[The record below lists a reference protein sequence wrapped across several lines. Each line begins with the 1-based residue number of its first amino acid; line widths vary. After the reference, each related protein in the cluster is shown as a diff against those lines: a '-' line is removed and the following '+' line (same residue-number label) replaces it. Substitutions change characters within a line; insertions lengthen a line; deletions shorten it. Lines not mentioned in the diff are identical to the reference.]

1 MGIASPREFESGPL
15 YMTDQADAALED
27 DEAGAADEEG
37 DSSDGAEGAS
47 SGGKFGKKKLILF
60 AAIGLVVLLGAG
72 AGVYFSGLL
81 GGGGGHEKEAAAEGG
96 ENAPPVT
103 AHYLDLDEMVITLG
117 GVGRKSSFLKMRLS
131 LELASPE
138 DEIRIKAIMPRI
150 IDNFQVF
157 LRELRIEELQGSQGL
172 YRVKEELLARVNAAS
187 YPTKVR
193 DVLFREMLVQ

>member
-1 MGIASPREFESGPL
+1 
-15 YMTDQADAALED
+15 MTDEADPAQEEEPAV
-27 DEAGAADEEG
+27 EADGENPEG
-37 DSSDGAEGAS
+37 VDGEDSS
-47 SGGKFGKKKLILF
+47 GKKPGKKKLIII
-60 AAIGLVVLLGAG
+60 AAIAIVVLAGAG

-81 GGGGGHEKEAAAEGG
+81 GGGEEEVAAEDA
-96 ENAPPVT
+96 EVPPAA

-131 LELASPE
+131 LELSSPE
-138 DEIRIKAIMPRI
+138 DELRVKAIMPRI

-172 YRVKEELLARVNAAS
+172 YRVKEELLARVNSATH
-187 YPTKVR
+187 PTKVR

>member
-1 MGIASPREFESGPL
+1 
-15 YMTDQADAALED
+15 MTDQADPAQEEEEAAA
-27 DEAGAADEEG
+27 AGAADEDADADEG
-37 DSSDGAEGAS
+37 GEGEAS
-47 SGGKFGKKKLILF
+47 GKKGGKKKLILF

-81 GGGGGHEKEAAAEGG
+81 GGEERDSEAAAGAES
-96 ENAPPVT
+96 EQVPPAA

-172 YRVKEELLARVNAAS
+172 YRVKEELLARVNSAAH
-187 YPTKVR
+187 PTKVR

>member
-1 MGIASPREFESGPL
+1 
-15 YMTDQADAALED
+15 MTDEADPAQE
-27 DEAGAADEEG
+27 EEQAADGADGDDGEG
-37 DSSDGAEGAS
+37 LEGEGS
-47 SGGKFGKKKLILF
+47 SGKKFGKKKLILF
-60 AAIGLVVLLGAG
+60 AVIGLVVLAGAG

-81 GGGGGHEKEAAAEGG
+81 GGDDEEHAAEKV
-96 ENAPPVT
+96 EEVPPAA

-131 LELASPE
+131 LELGSPE
-138 DEIRIKAIMPRI
+138 DELRVKAIMPRI

-172 YRVKEELLARVNAAS
+172 YRVKEELLTRVNSATH
-187 YPTKVR
+187 PTKVR

>member
-1 MGIASPREFESGPL
+1 
-15 YMTDQADAALED
+15 MTDEADPAQEEEAAAADAEG
-27 DEAGAADEEG
+27 EAPEG
-37 DSSDGAEGAS
+37 DGDAEGEGS
-47 SGGKFGKKKLILF
+47 SGKKFGKKKLILF
-60 AAIGLVVLLGAG
+60 AAIGLVVLAGAG

-81 GGGGGHEKEAAAEGG
+81 GGNDEEQAAG
-96 ENAPPVT
+96 EVEEEVPPAA

-131 LELASPE
+131 LELGSPE
-138 DEIRIKAIMPRI
+138 DEIRVKAIMPRI

-172 YRVKEELLARVNAAS
+172 YRVKEELLARVNSATH
-187 YPTKVR
+187 PTKVR

>member
-1 MGIASPREFESGPL
+1 
-15 YMTDQADAALED
+15 MTDEADDALED
-27 DEAGAADEEG
+27 DEAVEAADGEEI
-37 DSSDGAEGAS
+37 DGEGGS
-47 SGGKFGKKKLILF
+47 SGSRFEKKKLILF
-60 AAIGLVVLLGAG
+60 GAIGLVVLIGAG

-81 GGGGGHEKEAAAEGG
+81 GGGKNAAQHAGTEDAEAEVV
-96 ENAPPVT
+96 PPEA

-138 DEIRIKAIMPRI
+138 DEVRLKAIMPRI

-172 YRVKEELLARVNAAS
+172 YRVKEELLARVNAATH
-187 YPTKVR
+187 PTKVR

>member
-1 MGIASPREFESGPL
+1 
-15 YMTDQADAALED
+15 MTDQADPAPEEEEAAT
-27 DEAGAADEEG
+27 AGAEE
-37 DSSDGAEGAS
+37 DASDGAEGES
-47 SGGKFGKKKLILF
+47 SDKKGGKKKLILF
-60 AAIGLVVLLGAG
+60 AAVGLVVLLGAG

-81 GGGGGHEKEAAAEGG
+81 GGGHEEEMAAEGG
-96 ENAPPVT
+96 EGAEVPPAA

-150 IDNFQVF
+150 IDSFQVF

>member
-1 MGIASPREFESGPL
+1 
-15 YMTDQADAALED
+15 MTDQADAALEE
-27 DEAGAADEEG
+27 DEAVADG
-37 DSSDGAEGAS
+37 DGENPEGADGEA
-47 SGGKFGKKKLILF
+47 SGRKFGKKKLILF
-60 AAIGLVVLLGAG
+60 AAIGVVVLIGAG

-81 GGGGGHEKEAAAEGG
+81 GGGEEHEQQASA
-96 ENAPPVT
+96 ENAESEPVPPAA

-138 DEIRIKAIMPRI
+138 DEIRVKAIMPRI

-172 YRVKEELLARVNAAS
+172 YRVKEELLARVNSAS

>member
-1 MGIASPREFESGPL
+1 
-15 YMTDQADAALED
+15 MTDKADPAAE
-27 DEAGAADEEG
+27 EEVEG
-37 DSSDGAEGAS
+37 DGADGAEGTEDGGQE
-47 SGGKFGKKKLILF
+47 SGKKFGKKKLILF

-81 GGGGGHEKEAAAEGG
+81 GGADEEHAGESGGKAGGGHSSDK
-96 ENAPPVT
+96 PVT

-131 LELASPE
+131 LELGSAE
-138 DEIRIKAIMPRI
+138 DEPRIKAIMPRI
-150 IDNFQVF
+150 VDNFQVF

-172 YRVKEELLARVNAAS
+172 YRVKEELLARVNSAS
-187 YPTKVR
+187 HPTKVR

>member
-1 MGIASPREFESGPL
+1 
-15 YMTDQADAALED
+15 MTDKADPAAEE
-27 DEAGAADEEG
+27 EAEG
-37 DSSDGAEGAS
+37 EGAEGAEGTE
-47 SGGKFGKKKLILF
+47 GGGQEPGRKFGKKKLILF

-81 GGGGGHEKEAAAEGG
+81 GGADEEQAAEGG
-96 ENAPPVT
+96 GKAGGGLSSDKPVT

-131 LELASPE
+131 LELGSAE
-138 DEIRIKAIMPRI
+138 DEPRIKAIMPRI
-150 IDNFQVF
+150 VDNFQVF

-172 YRVKEELLARVNAAS
+172 YRVKEELLARVNSAS
-187 YPTKVR
+187 HPTKVR